1 MNLETIL
8 EYFGN
13 KITSLFASNSASAT
27 ILDIKLAILIIAFAC
42 LLSALAL
49 VALVISHIRLKQKF
63 KAKVEGTHP
72 STTHRLASPSKRLDQ
87 NR

>member
-1 MNLETIL
+1 MHPETIL

-13 KITSLFASNSASAT
+13 KITSVFATTSASAS
-27 ILDIKLAILIIAFAC
+27 ILDIKLAIFLITIAC

-63 KAKVEGTHP
+63 QARETGSHP
-72 STTHRLASPSKRLDQ
+72 STTRQLQSPSRNPHQ
-87 NR
+87 TR